1 MKTLKKRIKHLS
13 IALAILI
20 LLQGCTVYKKQ
31 SATMQVAVQEQ
42 VRTKVKTTNKNFSFR
57 YITYEND
64 NYYGVKKSNGEL
76 NKIRLDE
83 GSIESI
89 HLKNK
94 PLSIFLTIIL
104 PVALFIAVV
113 AVGHQSFSTGL
124 GVAF

>member
-1 MKTLKKRIKHLS
+1 
-13 IALAILI
+13 
-20 LLQGCTVYKKQ
+20 
-31 SATMQVAVQEQ
+31 MQEAVQEQ
-42 VRTKVKTTNKNFSFR
+42 VRTKVKTTNENFSFR

-104 PVALFIAVV
+104 PLALTIGVLGIV
-113 AVGHQSFSTGL
+113 WSQTGVDIGDGGL
-124 GVAF
+124 GSY

>member
-1 MKTLKKRIKHLS
+1 MKTLKTRFKYLPV
-13 IALAILI
+13 ALAMLI
-20 LLQGCTVYKKQ
+20 LFEGCTVYKKQ
-31 SATMQVAVQEQ
+31 NVTMQAAAQEQ
-42 VRTKVKTTNKNFSFR
+42 VRTKVKTTNENFSFR

-83 GSIESI
+83 EYIESI

-113 AVGHQSFSTGL
+113 AVAYQSAGTGL
-124 GVAF
+124 GVAL